1 MLMPIVVDP
10 AAYYSE
16 DEWSELSGLAKSTLR
31 RKRRENSE
39 LPFSRYG
46 RQIWYRG
53 ADILAALEA
62 ERRRSTSDFRSA
74 KSVDRHGLSN
84 EPIRER

>member
-1 MLMPIVVDP
+1 MPLTVDP
-10 AAYYSE
+10 DAYYSE
-16 DEWSELSGLAKSTLR
+16 DEWAELSGLAKSTLR
-31 RKRRENSE
+31 RKRRQNSE

-46 RQIWYRG
+46 RQIWYLG

-62 ERRRSTSDFRSA
+62 ERRRSTSDLRSA
-74 KSVDRHGLSN
+74 KSVERHGSSD